1 MRLLRVPLPLSP
13 NTDKTGQLVAVCICS
28 PHSLQGAALY
38 NTLQHHLTTRHSLEI
53 HTPVYPG
60 STLPSARFR
69 LPPRAPSYADPMDH
83 HTTTTCEVEQ
93 QRHRD
98 HQRAPEVSGNGDAEG
113 APPPHILIKCER
125 CKYVEA
131 SRTSMHGDKLKHTDT
146 GIKLGP
152 QTACRDLQVSD
163 RSFNQKHKDTH
174 PHIPGTKHGTL
185 HTIGMPQNL
194 PIGARVVRTEE
205 PDNITNTTPHSP
217 NSSHTPPPATH
228 RATNTNISCHAIT
241 TNQNTPPHT
250 HGTAAGDIYTH
261 HHRPLHTSPS
271 ILK

>member
-1 MRLLRVPLPLSP
+1 MTDMRLLRVPLPLSP

-113 APPPHILIKCER
+113 GPPPHTTYKCKR

-131 SRTSMHGDKLKHTDT
+131 SCTFVHGDKLKHK
-146 GIKLGP
+146 IRAPNLGP
-152 QTACRDLQVSD
+152 IRHAWTCGSLTAHLTKSIRI
-163 RSFNQKHKDTH
+163 RTH
-174 PHIPGTKHGTL
+174 TYLGLNTERGT
-185 HTIGMPQNL
+185 P
-194 PIGARVVRTEE
+194 
-205 PDNITNTTPHSP
+205 
-217 NSSHTPPPATH
+217 
-228 RATNTNISCHAIT
+228 
-241 TNQNTPPHT
+241 
-250 HGTAAGDIYTH
+250 
-261 HHRPLHTSPS
+261 
-271 ILK
+271 